1 MNKGLSPRAQKL
13 LSVSAQGIAKKRGSG
28 QLTPE
33 HVLLGMISDA
43 DSLGFEI
50 LLYLN
55 INILMLQLALEQAV
69 PQGNALAPNQ
79 EAAPSRRLRT
89 LIDIAAV
96 ESRIARKDYIGTEH
110 LLLALLEQE
119 DGVIPPLVERIG
131 LKVSTLIQQVEDLL
145 ATYPRITGNAQISFS
160 PEAQKIIAKAEKE
173 VSALKDEYLSTE
185 HLFLAIAQSDGRCGT
200 LLKNNGI
207 TKDSILSALK
217 AVRGNQR
224 VTNQDPEAKCNL
236 QINIVKI

>member
-110 LLLALLEQE
+110 LLLATLREE
-119 DGVIPPLVERIG
+119 NSVAARFFSAIPVTVDAVRQAADA
-131 LKVSTLIQQVEDLL
+131 VSIRFRSS
-145 ATYPRITGNAQISFS
+145 ATAQ
-160 PEAQKIIAKAEKE
+160 AKEKE
-173 VSALKDEYLSTE
+173 RY
-185 HLFLAIAQSDGRCGT
+185 I
-200 LLKNNGI
+200 
-207 TKDSILSALK
+207 SISPKRLNPATTYSPGPLPAK
-217 AVRGNQR
+217 YHQR
-224 VTNQDPEAKCNL
+224 AEA
-236 QINIVKI
+236 